1 MSNVVIT
8 GSTKGIGFGLAAE
21 FAKQGHNVCV
31 AGRSD
36 ASVDDAVNRINS
48 GKPAGRVTGKATD
61 TVDAAAVQALW
72 DHAAESFGSVD
83 IWVNNA
89 GLARTTWSILDI
101 PDAEIEAMVTTN
113 MLGTI
118 NGCRVAMRGMLA
130 QPDSHPEQKGKLFN
144 MLGGGSDGEIFPGM
158 GIYGSTKRGLDYFTN
173 ALIKEHKDSGVVI
186 GKIRPGM
193 IITDAVIREAK
204 QDLDYFNQSRKQMNN
219 LVDTVET
226 VSPYLVEQILATTK
240 SGTKIRWLTG
250 GKIAKR
256 MLMARIKPR
265 PDQFEQFGL

>member
-21 FAKQGHNVCV
+21 FAKQGHKVCI
-31 AGRSD
+31 AGRSQS
-36 ASVDDAVNRINS
+36 AVDDAIKRIGSDN
-48 GKPAGRVTGKATD
+48 VTGLATD
-61 TVDAAAVQALW
+61 VADADAVQALW
-72 DHAAESFGSVD
+72 DHAAALFGSVD

-89 GLARTTWSILDI
+89 GLARTTWTILDI
-101 PDAEIEAMVTTN
+101 PTEEIAAMVTTN

-118 NGCRVAMRGMLA
+118 NGCRVALKGMI
-130 QPDSHPEQKGKLFN
+130 EQSGKGKIFN

-173 ALIKEHKDSGVVI
+173 ALIKENKDCGVVI
-186 GKIRPGM
+186 AKIRPGM

-204 QDLDYFNQSRKQMNN
+204 EDLDYFNKSRKTMNN

-226 VSPYLVEQILATTK
+226 VSPFLVEKILKTDK
-240 SGTKIRWLTG
+240 SGSKIRWLTG

-256 MLMARIKPR
+256 MMMARIKPR